1 MGKVMVSNEKVN
13 KTTEVAKKEEN
24 KAGAEGTREV
34 TFKCKFCGESK
45 PIGEMRVLTT
55 FFPPLIACRD
65 CEREMQ

>member
-1 MGKVMVSNEKVN
+1 MGKVMVSNEEIN

-24 KAGAEGTREV
+24 KAGVEGTREV